1 MNFNLKKRL
10 VNDAES
16 ESRDSA
22 SKRNRLNAFPAF
34 EDDEDNDN
42 DDSSFRQAVLN
53 KASRIK
59 MKLMTATN
67 DFEELESENG
77 SSEAAQNKNRNKG
90 DNSGLSYIESLRRSR
105 KERAQVRDVSRQETA
120 NKLVSE
126 NTDATVF
133 ESENYKKH
141 KQHIEN
147 LKSQEEEQDEQ
158 EKDDLAFY
166 TAMLQARERG
176 VRGVKA
182 AKQLSDD
189 NHTSGSE
196 MTAIP
201 AISKVKDTILP
212 SSSTVNKKQSG
223 PTLNYEDNTT
233 TTEEDYTRLVNT
245 IKQMIKPKLAASDL
259 EDYKDRYWKR
269 RLQILKNRNPGTGHS
284 NVL

>member
-77 SSEAAQNKNRNKG
+77 SSEVAQNKNRNKG

-105 KERAQVRDVSRQETA
+105 KERAQVREVSRQETA

-223 PTLNYEDNTT
+223 PTLNYEDNIT

>member
-59 MKLMTATN
+59 MKLMTASN

-77 SSEAAQNKNRNKG
+77 SSEVAQNKNRNKG

-105 KERAQVRDVSRQETA
+105 KERAQVREVSRQETA

-223 PTLNYEDNTT
+223 PTLNYEDNIT